1 MKYME
6 VSGNYR
12 SVGTCSDDDCPCGF
26 PGASI
31 PKGEG
36 YMYVSKNVVDF
47 RKDCLSETQ
56 AKKKIDIMSANLN
69 AFIASGSGVFAPILM
84 CELGARKRG
93 INLKVAA
100 DDARNWWQTG
110 KVPLRVTPLA
120 GENPEVD
127 ESNSHVDDNNP
138 DVDEKKWWQ
147 FWK

>member
-12 SVGTCSDDDCPCGF
+12 TIATCSDDDCPCGF

-36 YMYVSKNVVDF
+36 YMYISEQVFDF
-47 RKDCLSETQ
+47 RKDSLTEAE
-56 AKKKIDIMSANLN
+56 AKRKIDRMSAKMGSIIT
-69 AFIASGSGVFAPILM
+69 AGSGVFSPILM
-84 CELGARKRG
+84 CGLGAKKRG
-93 INLKVAA
+93 IDLEVAA
-100 DDARNWWQTG
+100 EDAKYWWQNG

-120 GENPEVD
+120 GSKRMVSSVKPGD
-127 ESNSHVDDNNP
+127 K
-138 DVDEKKWWQ
+138 EKKWWQ